1 MTAAAKDH
9 LGSNL
14 EFFLLISAGDMMQN
28 QKARAIQGHVAQVK
42 LKATINTES
51 VHRRAKIRDSRNHH

>member
-9 LGSNL
+9 PGSNL

-28 QKARAIQGHVAQVK
+28 QKARASQAFSDQ
-42 LKATINTES
+42 N
-51 VHRRAKIRDSRNHH
+51 KIAPSDLTLHIIR

>member
-9 LGSNL
+9 LGAS
-14 EFFLLISAGDMMQN
+14 
-28 QKARAIQGHVAQVK
+28 KARAIQGHVAQVK
-42 LKATINTES
+42 LKPTINTES